1 MALLKTTRFVGA
13 QIDNFLDLVSNS
25 ATLFQLGMEDYL
37 QGRISQFEERLDQI
51 REVENK
57 ADDLRI
63 TAERYL
69 YEHTLI
75 PENRGDVLAI
85 LENTDEVVDNIKD
98 SLMNFSIEMPEIPE
112 HLHDLWMQTTKASVA
127 AVEQLVMAVRSF
139 FRDIAAVNNYIHKV
153 YFFEREA
160 DQLGEK
166 LRRLIFALDD
176 DLSHK
181 IQLRYF
187 ALHIERISDYAQ
199 NVCDRLA
206 IYTIK
211 RQL

>member
-1 MALLKTTRFVGA
+1 
-13 QIDNFLDLVSNS
+13 VSNS